1 MVCAYIAMVDRRFL
15 GLVHPPPNTIPYPKG
30 IIKAKRIPTKV
41 SEEGS
46 DQHMNTRD
54 LDNTLTVL

>member
-30 IIKAKRIPTKV
+30 IIKAKRIQVYYLAYQGK
-41 SEEGS
+41 
-46 DQHMNTRD
+46 
-54 LDNTLTVL
+54 